1 MKEVFNNISANYTY
15 VDVNE
20 FSSITTTAPI
30 TGATTSNSSC
40 NTISYNPNI
49 FTTTGDLN
57 LTSSSTSISTS
68 TTGTNAIFIDNF
80 NSKEAFVKNIL
91 DRIIEIKSLTKKAFY
106 EFFDIKKIEYFKNK
120 TKIICTKDVD
130 LEYVDELKNESQIL
144 LECIDVPSDNYKQ
157 KAIKQDRNLSSLIY
171 NGDGIIWT
179 NGTNNTITIDP
190 SIYNLTNVNTTTTN
204 INYNNY
210 ITYTA

>member
-30 TGATTSNSSC
+30 TGATTSNGSC

-49 FTTTGDLN
+49 FTTTGDL
-57 LTSSSTSISTS
+57 TSASTGISTI
-68 TTGTNAIFIDNF
+68 GTNSIFIDNF
-80 NSKEAFVKNIL
+80 NSKEAFIKNIL
-91 DRIIEIKSLTKKAFY
+91 DRIIEVKSLTKKAFY
-106 EFFDIKKIEYFKNK
+106 DFFDIKKIEYFKNK
-120 TKIICTKDVD
+120 TRIICTKDVD
-130 LEYVDELKNESQIL
+130 LEYIDELKNESQIL
-144 LECIDVPSDNYKQ
+144 IECIDVPSDNYRE
-157 KAIKQDRNLSSLIY
+157 KAIKQDRNSSSFIY

-179 NGTNNTITIDP
+179 NGTNNTITINP
-190 SIYNLTNVNTTTTN
+190 SIYNFNNVNTTN